1 MRSTSSVLGE
11 RGPAHHT
18 KRTHAPNRLYDRDAL
33 RACAVPLAGAATQ
46 VTGGNWTFGNNQG
59 DRCSV
64 LCRPG
69 ARAMNGALIPGTPIA
84 VDFWSIRKASHARV
98 FFLSHMHSDHTVGL
112 SSTWHRPVYCSP
124 ITGRILHH
132 RLKVAERW
140 IWPLEVGQSHLVAL
154 DEVGKRTMTVT
165 LIDANHCPGS
175 VMFLFEG
182 PFGVILYT
190 GDFRYTPTMLQEP
203 VLRNQKRIDVLYLD
217 NTNCDPLG
225 DLPSRQQATQ
235 QIKELIRAH
244 PNHQVKI
251 GVYSLGK
258 ESLLA
263 DLALEFHTWIVVSPK
278 RLEQMKVL
286 GLVDVFTAEE
296 GAGWIHGVDISE
308 ICWEAMISWNQ
319 QRPTI
324 AILPTSRPVKIPH
337 PSVHLVPYSDHSS
350 FPELLEFVQWLKPCS
365 IVPIVKRNMCLPYLE
380 KYLSSDHKAS
390 PEPGIP
396 ESGQKFTQL
405 RESREQQR
413 ATEPLRTAAQ
423 QPVPRKDSFA
433 SPEKGT
439 NWLEH
444 FGDVT
449 IGQQSSS
456 EQPRDADTCLQG
468 GSVCCRGEREGIKVE
483 LCQLHGAQRQLFSA
497 QPNTQTPARRQPLP
511 PKDTSARRSQH
522 STEGTAQPHTSSLSW
537 RTGKKHTSHAS
548 PCQSPLGDWAPLTL
562 ASVQKKAALPS
573 YKQSLTCLQ
582 TEEFLPP
589 GAAGDCDSLA
599 SWPPVASSHVARG
612 LAEEYLLAPLNTLKQ
627 YSAESF
633 DQQIEN
639 YFRRGEGP

>member
-1 MRSTSSVLGE
+1 
-11 RGPAHHT
+11 
-18 KRTHAPNRLYDRDAL
+18 
-33 RACAVPLAGAATQ
+33 
-46 VTGGNWTFGNNQG
+46 
-59 DRCSV
+59 
-64 LCRPG
+64 
-69 ARAMNGALIPGTPIA
+69 MNGALIPGTPIA

-112 SSTWHRPVYCSP
+112 SSTWHRPIYCSP
-124 ITGRILHH
+124 LTGRILHH
-132 RLKVAERW
+132 RLKVAEHW
-140 IWPLEVGQSHLVAL
+140 IRPLEVGQSHLVAL
-154 DEVGKRTMTVT
+154 DE
-165 LIDANHCPGS
+165 
-175 VMFLFEG
+175 
-182 PFGVILYT
+182 
-190 GDFRYTPTMLQEP
+190 EP

-235 QIKELIRAH
+235 QIKELIKAH
-244 PNHQVKI
+244 PDHEVKI

-258 ESLLA
+258 ESLLV
-263 DLALEFHTWIVVSPK
+263 DLALEFQTWIVVSPK

-308 ICWEAMISWNQ
+308 ICWEAMINWNQ

-350 FPELLEFVQWLKPCS
+350 FSELLEFVQWLKPCS
-365 IVPIVKRNMCLPYLE
+365 IVPIVKRNVCLPYLE
-380 KYLSSDHKAS
+380 KYLSSNHKAS

-413 ATEPLRTAAQ
+413 ATQ
-423 QPVPRKDSFA
+423 QPVPTKDSFA
-433 SPEKGT
+433 SAEKCT
-439 NWLEH
+439 DWLEH
-444 FGDVT
+444 FGGVT

-456 EQPRDADTCLQG
+456 EQPRDPNTRLQG
-468 GSVCCRGEREGIKVE
+468 GSMCCRGERKGIKVE
-483 LCQLHGAQRQLFSA
+483 LCWLHGAQRQLFSA
-497 QPNTQTPARRQPLP
+497 QPNTQTLARTQPLP
-511 PKDTSARRSQH
+511 PKDAGARTSQS
-522 STEGTAQPHTSSLSW
+522 STEGTARSHTSSLSW
-537 RTGKKHTSHAS
+537 QTGKRHTSRAS
-548 PCQSPLGDWAPLTL
+548 PCQPPLQDWAPLTL
-562 ASVQKKAALPS
+562 ASVQKKAAFPS
-573 YKQSLTCLQ
+573 HKQSLTCLQ

-589 GAAGDCDSLA
+589 GAAGDRVTLA
-599 SWPPVASSHVARG
+599 SWPSVASSHVARG

-633 DQQIEN
+633 DWQIEN
-639 YFRRGEGP
+639 YFRREEGP

>member
-1 MRSTSSVLGE
+1 
-11 RGPAHHT
+11 
-18 KRTHAPNRLYDRDAL
+18 
-33 RACAVPLAGAATQ
+33 
-46 VTGGNWTFGNNQG
+46 
-59 DRCSV
+59 
-64 LCRPG
+64 
-69 ARAMNGALIPGTPIA
+69 MNGVLIPGTPIA
-84 VDFWSIRKASHARV
+84 VDFWSIRKASHARL

-112 SSTWHRPVYCSP
+112 SSTWHRPIYCSP
-124 ITGRILHH
+124 LTGRILHH

-203 VLRNQKRIDVLYLD
+203 ALRNRKRIDVLYLD

-225 DLPSRQQATQ
+225 DLPSRQQATE

-244 PNHQVKI
+244 PDYEVKI

-258 ESLLA
+258 ESLLV
-263 DLALEFHTWIVVSPK
+263 DLALEFQTWIVVSPK

-337 PSVHLVPYSDHSS
+337 RSVHLVPYSDHSS
-350 FPELLEFVQWLKPCS
+350 FSELLEFVQWVKPCS
-365 IVPIVKRNMCLPYLE
+365 IVPIVKRNVCLPYFE
-380 KYLSSDHKAS
+380 KYLSSDHKGS

-396 ESGQKFTQL
+396 DSGQKFTQL

-413 ATEPLRTAAQ
+413 ATQ

-433 SPEKGT
+433 SPETHT

-449 IGQQSSS
+449 ISQQSSS
-456 EQPRDADTCLQG
+456 EQPRDPNTHSQG
-468 GSVCCRGEREGIKVE
+468 SFVCCRGERKGIKAE
-483 LCQLHGAQRQLFSA
+483 LCQLHGAQKQLFSA
-497 QPNTQTPARRQPLP
+497 QPNTQTPARTQPLL
-511 PKDTSARRSQH
+511 PKDTGARTSQI
-522 STEGTAQPHTSSLSW
+522 STKDTAQPHRSSLSW
-537 RTGKKHTSHAS
+537 QKGKKHAS
-548 PCQSPLGDWAPLTL
+548 PCQPPLGDWAPLTL

-573 YKQSLTCLQ
+573 HKQSLICLQ
-582 TEEFLPP
+582 TEKFLSP
-589 GAAGDCDSLA
+589 GAAGDPVTLA
-599 SWPPVASSHVARG
+599 SWSPVASSHVACG

-633 DQQIEN
+633 DWQIEN
-639 YFRRGEGP
+639 YFRREDGL

>member
-1 MRSTSSVLGE
+1 
-11 RGPAHHT
+11 
-18 KRTHAPNRLYDRDAL
+18 
-33 RACAVPLAGAATQ
+33 
-46 VTGGNWTFGNNQG
+46 
-59 DRCSV
+59 
-64 LCRPG
+64 
-69 ARAMNGALIPGTPIA
+69 MNGALIPGTPIA
-84 VDFWSIRKASHARV
+84 VDFWSIRKASHARL

-112 SSTWHRPVYCSP
+112 SSTWHRPIYCSP
-124 ITGRILHH
+124 VTGRILHH

-203 VLRNQKRIDVLYLD
+203 VLRNHKQIDVLYLD

-244 PNHQVKI
+244 PDHEVKI

-258 ESLLA
+258 ESLLV
-263 DLALEFHTWIVVSPK
+263 DLALEFQTWIVVSPK

-286 GLVDVFTAEE
+286 GLVDVFTAED

-308 ICWEAMISWNQ
+308 ISWEAMSSWNQ

-337 PSVHLVPYSDHSS
+337 RSVHLVPYSDHSS
-350 FPELLEFVQWLKPCS
+350 FSELLEFVQWLKPCS
-365 IVPIVKRNMCLPYLE
+365 IVPIVKRNVCLPYFE

-390 PEPGIP
+390 TEPGIP

-413 ATEPLRTAAQ
+413 ATQ

-433 SPEKGT
+433 SPEKRT
-439 NWLEH
+439 DWLEH

-449 IGQQSSS
+449 ISQQSSS
-456 EQPRDADTCLQG
+456 EQPRDPNTHSQG
-468 GSVCCRGEREGIKVE
+468 SFVCCRGERKGIKVG

-497 QPNTQTPARRQPLP
+497 QANTQTSARTQPLL
-511 PKDTSARRSQH
+511 PKDTSARTSQS
-522 STEGTAQPHTSSLSW
+522 STEGAAQSQTSSLSW
-537 RTGKKHTSHAS
+537 QTGKKHAS
-548 PCQSPLGDWAPLTL
+548 PCQPPLGDWAPLTL
-562 ASVQKKAALPS
+562 ASVQKAALPS
-573 YKQSLTCLQ
+573 HKQSLSCLQ

-589 GAAGDCDSLA
+589 GAAGDCVTLA
-599 SWPPVASSHVARG
+599 TWSPVASSHVACG

-633 DQQIEN
+633 DWQIKN
-639 YFRRGEGP
+639 YFRREDEP

>member
-1 MRSTSSVLGE
+1 MRSTSYVLGE
-11 RGPAHHT
+11 YGPAHHT
-18 KRTHAPNRLYDRDAL
+18 KRTHAPNRLYDRDAR

-46 VTGGNWTFGNNQG
+46 VTGGNWTLGNNQG
-59 DRCSV
+59 DRCGV
-64 LCRPG
+64 LCQPG
-69 ARAMNGALIPGTPIA
+69 AQAMNGALIPGTPIA

-190 GDFRYTPTMLQEP
+190 
-203 VLRNQKRIDVLYLD
+203 
-217 NTNCDPLG
+217 
-225 DLPSRQQATQ
+225 
-235 QIKELIRAH
+235 
-244 PNHQVKI
+244 

-449 IGQQSSS
+449 IGQQNSS
-456 EQPRDADTCLQG
+456 EQPRDPDTCLQG

-511 PKDTSARRSQH
+511 PKDTSARRSQR
-522 STEGTAQPHTSSLSW
+522 STEGTEWPHTSSLSW

-548 PCQSPLGDWAPLTL
+548 PCQSPLEDWAPLTL
-562 ASVQKKAALPS
+562 ASVQKKAALLS
-573 YKQSLTCLQ
+573 YKKSLTCLQ

-589 GAAGDCDSLA
+589 GAAGDCGSLA

-633 DQQIEN
+633 DQQIEY

>member
-1 MRSTSSVLGE
+1 
-11 RGPAHHT
+11 
-18 KRTHAPNRLYDRDAL
+18 
-33 RACAVPLAGAATQ
+33 
-46 VTGGNWTFGNNQG
+46 
-59 DRCSV
+59 
-64 LCRPG
+64 
-69 ARAMNGALIPGTPIA
+69 MNGALIPGTPIA
-84 VDFWSIRKASHARV
+84 VDFWSIRKASHARL

-112 SSTWHRPVYCSP
+112 SSTWHRPIYCSP
-124 ITGRILHH
+124 LTGRILHH

-203 VLRNQKRIDVLYLD
+203 ALRNRKQIDVLYLD

-225 DLPSRQQATQ
+225 DLPSRQQATE

-244 PNHQVKI
+244 PDYEVKI

-258 ESLLA
+258 ESLLV
-263 DLALEFHTWIVVSPK
+263 DLALEFQTWIVVSPK

-286 GLVDVFTAEE
+286 GLVDVFTAEK

-319 QRPTI
+319 QHPTI

-337 PSVHLVPYSDHSS
+337 RSVHLVPYSDHSS
-350 FPELLEFVQWLKPCS
+350 FSELLEFVQWLKPCS
-365 IVPIVKRNMCLPYLE
+365 IVPIVKRNVCLPYFE
-380 KYLSSDHKAS
+380 KYLSSDHKAL
-390 PEPGIP
+390 PEPRIP

-413 ATEPLRTAAQ
+413 ATQ

-433 SPEKGT
+433 SPERHT

-449 IGQQSSS
+449 ISQQSSS
-456 EQPRDADTCLQG
+456 EQPRDPNTHSQG
-468 GSVCCRGEREGIKVE
+468 SFVCCRGERKGIKVE
-483 LCQLHGAQRQLFSA
+483 LCQLHGSQRQLFSA
-497 QPNTQTPARRQPLP
+497 QPNTQTPARTQPLP
-511 PKDTSARRSQH
+511 PKDTGARTSH
-522 STEGTAQPHTSSLSW
+522 SSTKGTAQPHTSTLFW
-537 RTGKKHTSHAS
+537 QTGKKHTS
-548 PCQSPLGDWAPLTL
+548 PCQPPLGDWAPLTL

-573 YKQSLTCLQ
+573 HKQSLTCLQ
-582 TEEFLPP
+582 TEKFLPP
-589 GAAGDCDSLA
+589 GAAGDGVTLA
-599 SWPPVASSHVARG
+599 SWSPVASSHVACG

-633 DQQIEN
+633 DWQIEN
-639 YFRRGEGP
+639 YFRREDGL

>member
-1 MRSTSSVLGE
+1 MRSTSNVLEE

-33 RACAVPLAGAATQ
+33 RACAVQLAGAATQ
-46 VTGGNWTFGNNQG
+46 VTGGNWTFGNNPG

-319 QRPTI
+319 QHPTI

-423 QPVPRKDSFA
+423 QPEPRKDSFA

-444 FGDVT
+444 FRDVT

-468 GSVCCRGEREGIKVE
+468 GSVYWRGEREGIKVE

-589 GAAGDCDSLA
+589 GAAGDCGSLA
-599 SWPPVASSHVARG
+599 SWPPVASSPVARG

>member
-1 MRSTSSVLGE
+1 
-11 RGPAHHT
+11 
-18 KRTHAPNRLYDRDAL
+18 
-33 RACAVPLAGAATQ
+33 
-46 VTGGNWTFGNNQG
+46 
-59 DRCSV
+59 
-64 LCRPG
+64 
-69 ARAMNGALIPGTPIA
+69 MNGALIPGTPIA

-112 SSTWHRPVYCSP
+112 SSTWHRPIYCSP

-190 GDFRYTPTMLQEP
+190 G
-203 VLRNQKRIDVLYLD
+203 
-217 NTNCDPLG
+217 
-225 DLPSRQQATQ
+225 
-235 QIKELIRAH
+235 
-244 PNHQVKI
+244 
-251 GVYSLGK
+251 VYSLGK

-286 GLVDVFTAEE
+286 GLVDVFTAKE

-449 IGQQSSS
+449 IGQQNSS
-456 EQPRDADTCLQG
+456 EQPRDPDTCLQG

-511 PKDTSARRSQH
+511 PKDTSARRSQR
-522 STEGTAQPHTSSLSW
+522 STEGTEWPHTSSLSW

-562 ASVQKKAALPS
+562 ASVQKKKEAAAL
-573 YKQSLTCLQ
+573 T
-582 TEEFLPP
+582 FPP
-589 GAAGDCDSLA
+589 
-599 SWPPVASSHVARG
+599 
-612 LAEEYLLAPLNTLKQ
+612 
-627 YSAESF
+627 
-633 DQQIEN
+633 
-639 YFRRGEGP
+639 

>member
-1 MRSTSSVLGE
+1 
-11 RGPAHHT
+11 
-18 KRTHAPNRLYDRDAL
+18 
-33 RACAVPLAGAATQ
+33 
-46 VTGGNWTFGNNQG
+46 
-59 DRCSV
+59 
-64 LCRPG
+64 
-69 ARAMNGALIPGTPIA
+69 MNGTLIPGTPIA
-84 VDFWSIRKASHARV
+84 VDFWSIRKASHARL

-124 ITGRILHH
+124 LTGRILHH

-203 VLRNQKRIDVLYLD
+203 ALRNQKQIDVLYLD

-258 ESLLA
+258 ESLLV

-278 RLEQMKVL
+278 RLEQIKVL

-308 ICWEAMISWNQ
+308 IYWEAMISWNQ
-319 QRPTI
+319 QHPTI
-324 AILPTSRPVKIPH
+324 AILPTSRPVKISH

-365 IVPIVKRNMCLPYLE
+365 IVPIVKKNVCLPYLE
-380 KYLSSDHKAS
+380 KYLSSNHKAS

-423 QPVPRKDSFA
+423 QPVPRKGSFA
-433 SPEKGT
+433 SPEKRRH
-439 NWLEH
+439 WLEH
-444 FGDVT
+444 FGDVM

-456 EQPRDADTCLQG
+456 EQPRDPDTHLQG
-468 GSVCCRGEREGIKVE
+468 GSVCGWWEREGLKMEV
-483 LCQLHGAQRQLFSA
+483 CRLHGAQRQLFSA
-497 QPNTQTPARRQPLP
+497 QPNTQTPARTQPLL
-511 PKDTSARRSQH
+511 PKDTSARRSQS
-522 STEGTAQPHTSSLSW
+522 STEGTARPHTSSLSW
-537 RTGKKHTSHAS
+537 QTGKKYAS
-548 PCQSPLGDWAPLTL
+548 PCQPPLGDWAPLTL

-573 YKQSLTCLQ
+573 HKQSLTCVQ

-589 GAAGDCDSLA
+589 GAAGDCCSLA
-599 SWPPVASSHVARG
+599 SWPPVASNHIVCG

-633 DQQIEN
+633 DRQIKN

>member
-1 MRSTSSVLGE
+1 MPTTALAQSCSS
-11 RGPAHHT
+11 
-18 KRTHAPNRLYDRDAL
+18 L
-33 RACAVPLAGAATQ
+33 RAPL
-46 VTGGNWTFGNNQG
+46 V
-59 DRCSV
+59 S
-64 LCRPG
+64 
-69 ARAMNGALIPGTPIA
+69 
-84 VDFWSIRKASHARV
+84 
-98 FFLSHMHSDHTVGL
+98 
-112 SSTWHRPVYCSP
+112 SST
-124 ITGRILHH
+124 
-132 RLKVAERW
+132 
-140 IWPLEVGQSHLVAL
+140 
-154 DEVGKRTMTVT
+154 
-165 LIDANHCPGS
+165 
-175 VMFLFEG
+175 
-182 PFGVILYT
+182 
-190 GDFRYTPTMLQEP
+190 QEP

-286 GLVDVFTAEE
+286 GLVDVFTAKE

-449 IGQQSSS
+449 IGQQNSS
-456 EQPRDADTCLQG
+456 EQPRDPDTCLQG

-511 PKDTSARRSQH
+511 PKDTSARRSQR
-522 STEGTAQPHTSSLSW
+522 STEGTEWPHTSSLSW

-562 ASVQKKAALPS
+562 ASVQKKKEAAAL
-573 YKQSLTCLQ
+573 T
-582 TEEFLPP
+582 FPP
-589 GAAGDCDSLA
+589 
-599 SWPPVASSHVARG
+599 
-612 LAEEYLLAPLNTLKQ
+612 
-627 YSAESF
+627 
-633 DQQIEN
+633 
-639 YFRRGEGP
+639 

>member
-1 MRSTSSVLGE
+1 MPTTALAQSCSS
-11 RGPAHHT
+11 
-18 KRTHAPNRLYDRDAL
+18 L
-33 RACAVPLAGAATQ
+33 RAPL
-46 VTGGNWTFGNNQG
+46 V
-59 DRCSV
+59 S
-64 LCRPG
+64 
-69 ARAMNGALIPGTPIA
+69 
-84 VDFWSIRKASHARV
+84 
-98 FFLSHMHSDHTVGL
+98 
-112 SSTWHRPVYCSP
+112 SST
-124 ITGRILHH
+124 
-132 RLKVAERW
+132 
-140 IWPLEVGQSHLVAL
+140 
-154 DEVGKRTMTVT
+154 
-165 LIDANHCPGS
+165 
-175 VMFLFEG
+175 
-182 PFGVILYT
+182 
-190 GDFRYTPTMLQEP
+190 QEP

-350 FPELLEFVQWLKPCS
+350 FSELLEFVQWLKPCS

-449 IGQQSSS
+449 IGQQNSS
-456 EQPRDADTCLQG
+456 EQPRDPDTCLQG

-497 QPNTQTPARRQPLP
+497 QPNTQTPARR
-511 PKDTSARRSQH
+511 
-522 STEGTAQPHTSSLSW
+522 
-537 RTGKKHTSHAS
+537 HTSHAS

-573 YKQSLTCLQ
+573 YKKSLTCLQ

-589 GAAGDCDSLA
+589 GAAGDCGSLA

-633 DQQIEN
+633 DQQIEY